1 MALHLPSV
9 GFLALLLAAASAV
22 PMPYPLP
29 VNFSFGQ
36 CGDLVYP
43 GCTTSVSMVRSLSL
57 QASLCPLLVALP
69 GLPQYVRVCFVSP
82 TLNPV
87 LHAHPHTPI
96 LHSRPLII
104 RSPPPSPFALLSC
117 FSIPTRP
124 PSAPTPPRRPP
135 SVWNATRLPP
145 APNSA
150 DKARSSRA
158 HSHGSPPAS
167 AVAVPLRPLRPRQR
181 RQPGRRWLWRVRPS
195 IVLPSLPLLPQP
207 PRCGG
212 GSTTPTVISTT

>member
-117 FSIPTRP
+117 FSIPTHAHPRP
-124 PSAPTPPRRPP
+124 PLPPGPHRPCGRRPVSRLHQAVRTKHALPGHTRTVRRPP
-135 SVWNATRLPP
+135 QRWRCPSGRFGRD
-145 APNSA
+145 SGG
-150 DKARSSRA
+150 SR
-158 HSHGSPPAS
+158 G
-167 AVAVPLRPLRPRQR
+167 
-181 RQPGRRWLWRVRPS
+181 GGG
-195 IVLPSLPLLPQP
+195 
-207 PRCGG
+207 CGG
-212 GSTTPTVISTT
+212 CGHQSCCHRCLFSHSLLDVVEAQQHQL